1 MRKVCVYGLWHL
13 GTVTVA
19 GVAEHFETAAFD
31 PDAATRDS
39 LRRGIPPVSE
49 PGLPELLAAGLAS
62 GRLTVPDRLE
72 EAVADADVV
81 WVTFDTPVDENDEAD
96 PGFVEARVR
105 ELFPHLREGAVVLI
119 SSQVPVGFSARCAEA
134 FRRADPGRR
143 VGFACSP
150 ENLRLGNALAVF
162 RTPERIVA
170 GTRDERDRET
180 LAPLFA
186 PFSENVL
193 WMSPESAEMTK
204 HAINSFLAVSVAFIN
219 EIAVLCEREGADARD
234 VSRGLRSD
242 LRIGPKA
249 YLGAGAAFAGG
260 TLARDLVFLRKIAAE
275 AKLPARLIAGA
286 EASNVEHRLW
296 PRRSL
301 EGVLGELRGRK
312 VAILGLTYKP
322 GTDTL
327 RRSESV
333 ALAEWL
339 TTLGASVSAF
349 DPAVKEL
356 PDSAAPFS
364 LAPSALDA
372 LEGADAAVVATEWPE
387 FRNLTAA
394 DLLTRMNSP
403 CVVDANRFLE
413 AALGADERIR
423 YIAVGR
429 PQRNR

>member
-1 MRKVCVYGLWHL
+1 MKVCVYGIWHL
-13 GTVTVA
+13 GSVTAA
-19 GVAEHFETAAFD
+19 GVAEHFDTVAFD
-31 PDAATRDS
+31 PDPATREA
-39 LRRGIPPVSE
+39 LRRAVPPVSE
-49 PGLPELLAAGLAS
+49 PGLAELLASGLAS

-72 EAVADADVV
+72 DAVAGADVV
-81 WVTFDTPVDENDEAD
+81 WVTFDTPVDDNDEAD
-96 PGFVEARVR
+96 PGFVEARIR
-105 ELFPHLREGAVVLI
+105 ELFPHLGDGAVVLI
-119 SSQVPVGFSARCAEA
+119 SSQVPIGFSAGCSRA
-134 FRRADPGRR
+134 FRLAHPGRD
-143 VGFACSP
+143 VGFCCSP

-170 GTRDERDRET
+170 GVRDDRDREA

-186 PFSENVL
+186 PFSGNVL

-219 EIAVLCEREGADARD
+219 EIAVLCESEGADARD

-260 TLARDLVFLRKIAAE
+260 TLARDLVFLRKVAAG
-275 AKLPARLIAGA
+275 AGLPARLISGA
-286 EASNVEHRLW
+286 ETSNVEHRRW

-301 EGVLGELRGRK
+301 EAALGDLRGRR

-327 RRSESV
+327 RRSESL

-339 TTLGASVSAF
+339 AMQGASVSAF
-349 DPAVKEL
+349 DPAVTTL
-356 PDSAAPFS
+356 PDPSVPIT
-364 LAPSALDA
+364 LAPSALEA
-372 LEGADAAVVATEWPE
+372 LTGADAVVIATEWPE
-387 FRNLTAA
+387 FRALTAA
-394 DLLTRMNSP
+394 DLVARTKSP

-413 AALGADERIR
+413 AALGVDERIR

-429 PQRNR
+429 PRRSR